1 MYNAL
6 YHNEAHGADG
16 GDTVDNEQNQ
26 LLGEKQK
33 AAPRYAEDAKLLDN
47 ATLEWIPLLQTELE
61 PLKLAW
67 KSTLRACLCHGLAR
81 ALPWQR
87 MLFMFAQYASKHCT

>member
-26 LLGEKQK
+26 LLSKEQK
-33 AAPRYAEDAKLLDN
+33 AAPQYAEDAKLLKN
-47 ATLEWIPLLQTELE
+47 ATLE
-61 PLKLAW
+61 
-67 KSTLRACLCHGLAR
+67 
-81 ALPWQR
+81 
-87 MLFMFAQYASKHCT
+87 